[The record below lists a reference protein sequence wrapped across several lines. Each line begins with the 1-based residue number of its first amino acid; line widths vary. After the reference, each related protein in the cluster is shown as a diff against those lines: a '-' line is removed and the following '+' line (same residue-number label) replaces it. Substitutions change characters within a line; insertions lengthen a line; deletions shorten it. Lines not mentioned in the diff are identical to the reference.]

1 VAWHSIK
8 PHLLSGDTVVLPS
21 LTRKTT
27 KASIFRQYSS
37 TIEEGDEMVGHT
49 SAFEVFKT
57 ITRKEVKSR
66 QSVDYYETDLLH
78 MVQARLRSLIMDAV
92 DDNDELCTTLL
103 AELEVV
109 FSTVQFSY
117 PERIEVDVKYEVRP
131 SPTPNTCDS
140 NRSTLDP

>member
-1 VAWHSIK
+1 
-8 PHLLSGDTVVLPS
+8 
-21 LTRKTT
+21 
-27 KASIFRQYSS
+27 
-37 TIEEGDEMVGHT
+37 MVGHT